1 MSIVPIV
8 EAGVSLA
15 NEIFKFLN
23 IKESRKYSEK
33 LIKLRNELDAELRLP
48 LEKQNDARVERL
60 EDEIY
65 NIMDLA
71 GTELKRLSDAKAK
84 GA

>member
-15 NEIFKFLN
+15 NEIFKFIN

-33 LIKLRNELDAELRLP
+33 LMSLRNQLDAELRLP
-48 LEKQNDARVERL
+48 LEKQNDGKIERL
-60 EDEIY
+60 EDEIR
-65 NIMDLA
+65 NVLDLA
-71 GTELKRLSDAKAK
+71 VTELKKLQDKSTSTT
-84 GA
+84 